1 MSIPCQALFSIITDR
16 VTACG
21 NIIEDKDALA

>member
-1 MSIPCQALFSIITDR
+1 MSIPCQALFSIITER

-21 NIIEDKDALA
+21 NLIEDKEAVA